1 MQQNSDESP
10 QTDTGRWPAPQSG
23 FFAPQQPFA
32 TVTRARPWLTALIAF
47 ISMLVIVAAAGNQWV
62 TDAVGRHT
70 QADTLGNHLAR
81 LVYSYAWR
89 FNAPHGSDIDHFW
102 VAGLAAVGTVLVLTL
117 LLVAIVARGFGRFWQ
132 TLFATWFVVVVAT
145 EVAAY
150 VRAAIIDES
159 RLLPAGEGKA
169 QAILFSTFSP
179 GARDVLAGL
188 VAGLLV
194 GLVAAI
200 TAVASRHDVEL
211 PADTTAPEPLA
222 GPWRQEEPYQTPPP
236 ATTNPSPWTGE
247 PRAAETSD
255 QPHSTAVLPN
265 VPSGQRPPYAAPAQT
280 PADPQPE
287 PRAETPTDTS
297 AESERRSSSDAPT
310 ESLAPASSGDDATA
324 EFPRHSA
331 PPPPEEQ

>member
-10 QTDTGRWPAPQSG
+10 QTNTGRWPAPQSG
-23 FFAPQQPFA
+23 FFAAQQPVA

-70 QADTLGNHLAR
+70 QADTLGNNLAQ

-102 VAGLAAVGTVLVLTL
+102 VAGLAAAGTVLVLTL

-159 RLLPAGEGKA
+159 KLLPAGEGKA
-169 QAILFSTFSP
+169 QAVLFSSYSP
-179 GARDVLAGL
+179 GAREVLAGL
-188 VAGLLV
+188 VAGLIV
-194 GLVAAI
+194 GLIAGI

-211 PADTTAPEPLA
+211 PADTTAPEPLT

-247 PRAAETSD
+247 QRTPEASD
-255 QPHSTAVLPN
+255 QPHNTAVLPN
-265 VPSGQRPPYAAPAQT
+265 VPPAERPPYA
-280 PADPQPE
+280 
-287 PRAETPTDTS
+287 
-297 AESERRSSSDAPT
+297 
-310 ESLAPASSGDDATA
+310 
-324 EFPRHSA
+324 
-331 PPPPEEQ
+331 